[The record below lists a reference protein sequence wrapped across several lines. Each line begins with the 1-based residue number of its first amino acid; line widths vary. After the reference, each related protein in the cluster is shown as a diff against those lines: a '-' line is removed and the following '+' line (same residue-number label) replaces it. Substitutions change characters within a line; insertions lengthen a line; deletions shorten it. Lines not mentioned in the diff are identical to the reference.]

1 MDKLTLQEL
10 GGQSAELLPHR
21 EALGLWNFANV
32 YATNSSLALNAA
44 TVNSRWCPEWGS
56 EYVEGVTECVDCG
69 CTLVDT
75 QPPPHHEHHPSS
87 HDLDGQFGPDDEVVE
102 L

>member
-21 EALGLWNFANV
+21 EALDLWNFANV

-44 TVNSRWCPEWGS
+44 TVNSLAISGAS
-56 EYVEGVTECVDCG
+56 QTI
-69 CTLVDT
+69 LV
-75 QPPPHHEHHPSS
+75 
-87 HDLDGQFGPDDEVVE
+87 GQS
-102 L
+102 

>member
-32 YATNSSLALNAA
+32 YATNSSLALDAA
-44 TVNSRWCPEWGS
+44 TVNSLAISGAS
-56 EYVEGVTECVDCG
+56 QTI
-69 CTLVDT
+69 LV
-75 QPPPHHEHHPSS
+75 
-87 HDLDGQFGPDDEVVE
+87 GQS
-102 L
+102 

>member
-32 YATNSSLALNAA
+32 YATISLLNVTATTENSLAISGASQ
-44 TVNSRWCPEWGS
+44 TI
-56 EYVEGVTECVDCG
+56 
-69 CTLVDT
+69 LV
-75 QPPPHHEHHPSS
+75 
-87 HDLDGQFGPDDEVVE
+87 GQS
-102 L
+102 

>member
-32 YATNSSLALNAA
+32 YATNSSVALNAA
-44 TVNSRWCPEWGS
+44 TVNSLAISGAS
-56 EYVEGVTECVDCG
+56 QTI
-69 CTLVDT
+69 LV
-75 QPPPHHEHHPSS
+75 
-87 HDLDGQFGPDDEVVE
+87 GQS
-102 L
+102 

>member
-1 MDKLTLQEL
+1 MKVTDARQFGRVAVVM

-44 TVNSRWCPEWGS
+44 TVNSLAISGAS
-56 EYVEGVTECVDCG
+56 QTI
-69 CTLVDT
+69 LV
-75 QPPPHHEHHPSS
+75 
-87 HDLDGQFGPDDEVVE
+87 GQS
-102 L
+102 

>member
-21 EALGLWNFANV
+21 EALGLWNLANV

-44 TVNSRWCPEWGS
+44 TVNSLAISGAS
-56 EYVEGVTECVDCG
+56 QTI
-69 CTLVDT
+69 LV
-75 QPPPHHEHHPSS
+75 
-87 HDLDGQFGPDDEVVE
+87 GQS
-102 L
+102 

>member
-10 GGQSAELLPHR
+10 GGQSAEPLPHR

-44 TVNSRWCPEWGS
+44 TVNSLAISGAS
-56 EYVEGVTECVDCG
+56 QTI
-69 CTLVDT
+69 LV
-75 QPPPHHEHHPSS
+75 
-87 HDLDGQFGPDDEVVE
+87 GQS
-102 L
+102 

>member
-1 MDKLTLQEL
+1 MDNLTLQEL

-44 TVNSRWCPEWGS
+44 TVNSLAISGAS
-56 EYVEGVTECVDCG
+56 QTI
-69 CTLVDT
+69 LV
-75 QPPPHHEHHPSS
+75 
-87 HDLDGQFGPDDEVVE
+87 GQS
-102 L
+102 

>member
-10 GGQSAELLPHR
+10 GGQSAELLPPP

-44 TVNSRWCPEWGS
+44 TVNSLAISGAS
-56 EYVEGVTECVDCG
+56 QTI
-69 CTLVDT
+69 LV
-75 QPPPHHEHHPSS
+75 
-87 HDLDGQFGPDDEVVE
+87 GQS
-102 L
+102 

>member
-32 YATNSSLALNAA
+32 YAQNTSLALNAA
-44 TVNSRWCPEWGS
+44 TVNSLAISGAS
-56 EYVEGVTECVDCG
+56 QTILG
-69 CTLVDT
+69 
-75 QPPPHHEHHPSS
+75 
-87 HDLDGQFGPDDEVVE
+87 GQS
-102 L
+102 

>member
-32 YATNSSLALNAA
+32 YATKSSLALNAA
-44 TVNSRWCPEWGS
+44 TVNSLAISGAS
-56 EYVEGVTECVDCG
+56 QTI
-69 CTLVDT
+69 LV
-75 QPPPHHEHHPSS
+75 
-87 HDLDGQFGPDDEVVE
+87 GQS
-102 L
+102 

>member
-32 YATNSSLALNAA
+32 YATNSSLALKAA
-44 TVNSRWCPEWGS
+44 TVNSLAISGAS
-56 EYVEGVTECVDCG
+56 QTI
-69 CTLVDT
+69 LV
-75 QPPPHHEHHPSS
+75 
-87 HDLDGQFGPDDEVVE
+87 GQS
-102 L
+102 

>member
-44 TVNSRWCPEWGS
+44 TVNSLAISGAS
-56 EYVEGVTECVDCG
+56 QTI
-69 CTLVDT
+69 LVG
-75 QPPPHHEHHPSS
+75 QP
-87 HDLDGQFGPDDEVVE
+87 
-102 L
+102 

>member
-10 GGQSAELLPHR
+10 GGQPAELLPHR

-44 TVNSRWCPEWGS
+44 TVNSLAISGAS
-56 EYVEGVTECVDCG
+56 QTI
-69 CTLVDT
+69 LV
-75 QPPPHHEHHPSS
+75 
-87 HDLDGQFGPDDEVVE
+87 GQS
-102 L
+102 

>member
-32 YATNSSLALNAA
+32 YATSSSLALNAA
-44 TVNSRWCPEWGS
+44 TVNSLAISGAS
-56 EYVEGVTECVDCG
+56 QTI
-69 CTLVDT
+69 LV
-75 QPPPHHEHHPSS
+75 
-87 HDLDGQFGPDDEVVE
+87 GQS
-102 L
+102 

>member
-32 YATNSSLALNAA
+32 YATNSSLTLNAA
-44 TVNSRWCPEWGS
+44 TVNSLAISGAS
-56 EYVEGVTECVDCG
+56 QTI
-69 CTLVDT
+69 LV
-75 QPPPHHEHHPSS
+75 
-87 HDLDGQFGPDDEVVE
+87 GQS
-102 L
+102 

>member
-44 TVNSRWCPEWGS
+44 TVNSLAISGAS
-56 EYVEGVTECVDCG
+56 QTI
-69 CTLVDT
+69 LF
-75 QPPPHHEHHPSS
+75 
-87 HDLDGQFGPDDEVVE
+87 GQS
-102 L
+102 

>member
-44 TVNSRWCPEWGS
+44 TVNSLAISGAS
-56 EYVEGVTECVDCG
+56 QTI
-69 CTLVDT
+69 LV
-75 QPPPHHEHHPSS
+75 
-87 HDLDGQFGPDDEVVE
+87 GQS
-102 L
+102 

>member
-44 TVNSRWCPEWGS
+44 TVNSLAISGA
-56 EYVEGVTECVDCG
+56 TQ
-69 CTLVDT
+69 TILVA
-75 QPPPHHEHHPSS
+75 QS
-87 HDLDGQFGPDDEVVE
+87 
-102 L
+102 

>member
-44 TVNSRWCPEWGS
+44 TVNSLAISGAS
-56 EYVEGVTECVDCG
+56 QTIIV
-69 CTLVDT
+69 
-75 QPPPHHEHHPSS
+75 
-87 HDLDGQFGPDDEVVE
+87 GQS
-102 L
+102 

>member
-32 YATNSSLALNAA
+32 YATNSSLALNAT
-44 TVNSRWCPEWGS
+44 TVNSLAISGAS
-56 EYVEGVTECVDCG
+56 QTI
-69 CTLVDT
+69 LV
-75 QPPPHHEHHPSS
+75 
-87 HDLDGQFGPDDEVVE
+87 GQS
-102 L
+102 